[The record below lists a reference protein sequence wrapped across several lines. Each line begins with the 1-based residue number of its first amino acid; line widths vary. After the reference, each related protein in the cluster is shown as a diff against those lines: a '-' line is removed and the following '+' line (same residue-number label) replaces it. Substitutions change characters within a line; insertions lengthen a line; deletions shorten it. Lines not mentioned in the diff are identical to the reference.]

1 MKGGEEGANP
11 LWSTEA
17 TPGIIFRLIDQS
29 EAELALVRFVCC
41 AVGGFKYFRISFLP
55 GKLDKF
61 SGGPFTMFY
70 IVELAKVF
78 VITRSL
84 TDFSVVP
91 FFGGS

>member
-1 MKGGEEGANP
+1 M
-11 LWSTEA
+11 
-17 TPGIIFRLIDQS
+17 
-29 EAELALVRFVCC
+29 CC

-91 FFGGS
+91 FLAGVEWGANFGRFMAEQIDEMKL